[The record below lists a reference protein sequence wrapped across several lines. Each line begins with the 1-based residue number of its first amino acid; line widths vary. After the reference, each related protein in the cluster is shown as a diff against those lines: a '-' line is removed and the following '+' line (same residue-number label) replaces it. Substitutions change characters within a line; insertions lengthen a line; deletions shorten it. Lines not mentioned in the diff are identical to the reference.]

1 MLSVLVCSVAE
12 RFGRTPV
19 IDELFRQADGLPV
32 EVLALTDNRR
42 MTIGAK
48 RNHLVNMATGDYVVF
63 VDDDDQVAS
72 DYLAQLLAA
81 AHSSADVLTFRM
93 EYRHNSTQQWTVHHS
108 LHYPLYG
115 RPRNGIVENA
125 PRHTSAV
132 RRTLA
137 QRIHFA
143 DTSYGED
150 ADWAARLQQA
160 ARTEHAIPA
169 VLYIYDDVPKTSIAR
184 QYAAQHGH
192 QVAYD
197 EWKAAQQRI

>member
-19 IDELFRQADGLPV
+19 IEELFRQADGLPV

-48 RNHLVNMATGDYVVF
+48 RNHLVNMASGDYLAF
-63 VDDDDQVAS
+63 VDDDDQVATN
-72 DYLAQLLAA
+72 YIERLLAA
-81 AHSSADVLTFRM
+81 AQSGTDVLTFHM
-93 EYRHNSTQQWTVHHS
+93 EYRHNGTKQWTVHHS
-108 LHYPLYG
+108 LRYPLHG
-115 RPRNGIVENA
+115 RPKSGIVENT

-137 QRIHFA
+137 QQISFT

-150 ADWAARLQQA
+150 ADWAAKLQQA

-169 VLYIYDDVPKTSIAR
+169 VLYIYDDVPKASIAR